1 MTHVEVFTSEGY
13 PTGAGSLP
21 YLELTPSLLSISPL
35 VGSAGGSQIIVT
47 GTGFGLGT
55 QGLNL
60 FDSLTN
66 KLICSKV
73 SVLSYGSFSCL
84 TNPVV
89 IADGSGIQLAYGT
102 KRINSQN
109 VAATSYTQSA
119 SIVLTNAVLSG
130 QTISITGSG
139 FIQTDV
145 VPVASFGGI
154 DADTTTV
161 VSDTEVV
168 ADWSSTGVAAIS
180 AAPVLRFISGSNVNI
195 IHYA

>member
-1 MTHVEVFTSEGY
+1 VTHVEVFTSEGY

-60 FDSLTN
+60 VDSTN

-73 SVLSYGSFSCL
+73 DVLSYGSFSCL
-84 TNPVV
+84 TNPAV
-89 IADGSGIQLAYGT
+89 ITDGSGIKLAYGT

-119 SIVLTNAVLSG
+119 SIVLTSA
-130 QTISITGSG
+130 TISG
-139 FIQTDV
+139 
-145 VPVASFGGI
+145 
-154 DADTTTV
+154 
-161 VSDTEVV
+161 
-168 ADWSSTGVAAIS
+168 
-180 AAPVLRFISGSNVNI
+180 
-195 IHYA
+195 

>member
-89 IADGSGIQLAYGT
+89 IADGRGIQLAYGT
-102 KRINSQN
+102 KRISSQDL
-109 VAATSYTQSA
+109 AATSYTQSA
-119 SIVLTNAVLSG
+119 SIVLTNATLSG
-130 QTISITGSG
+130 
-139 FIQTDV
+139 
-145 VPVASFGGI
+145 
-154 DADTTTV
+154 
-161 VSDTEVV
+161 
-168 ADWSSTGVAAIS
+168 
-180 AAPVLRFISGSNVNI
+180 
-195 IHYA
+195 

>member
-1 MTHVEVFTSEGY
+1 
-13 PTGAGSLP
+13 LP

-35 VGSAGGSQIIVT
+35 VGSAGGSKIIVT

-119 SIVLTNAVLSG
+119 RIVLTNAVLSG
-130 QTISITGSG
+130 
-139 FIQTDV
+139 
-145 VPVASFGGI
+145 
-154 DADTTTV
+154 
-161 VSDTEVV
+161 
-168 ADWSSTGVAAIS
+168 
-180 AAPVLRFISGSNVNI
+180 
-195 IHYA
+195 